1 MSFFSDERAGELR
14 AIFFETAQELVQ
26 AMNEEGLH
34 LEQAPADREIVREL
48 RRTVHTLKGDA
59 AACGYEQLSDLA
71 HKLEDA
77 LTPETAERAGTAL
90 AEVVLRAA
98 DSFEACLA
106 AYRSATEP
114 PSTDE
119 LRQMVQQLIAA
130 APASAG
136 APPAA
141 KGSSAGSHAGAAD
154 KTFHWTEYERLAIAK
169 GTTPESTVFN
179 LELVIEPNCAMP
191 AAALQVIWRTL
202 DDLGAVLASHPA
214 RGLDEPVLLVEAALA
229 TTHPVELVENR
240 CRIPGIVSAVRISPH
255 RPEGKATPAAAEQPL
270 KAGAAQGKESGS
282 ELSHAPAA
290 TPSAAHPVAGERPKT
305 ERIPATDNLLRVE
318 VERVDTVLDLLGEL
332 IISKSTLQQVLA
344 DFGRQNRKDPM
355 RIRLSD
361 ALAKQAQAIQGLQ
374 RAVMKIRMVPV
385 EQLFRRFP
393 RMIRDVAKLRQKE
406 AQLVVKGEHTDL
418 DKRILD
424 ALAEPLTHLLR
435 NAVDHGIEAPDVRL
449 RAGKS
454 ASGTISLQAYHQGSH
469 IVIEVTDDGAGM
481 DHEAILEKAVDQGI
495 IGEDEAGKISPR
507 DALRLTLEPGF
518 STAETVTEISG
529 RGVGLDVVKSTVER
543 LKGSVSIDTTIGGG
557 TTFTLEL
564 PLTLAIIKAM
574 LFSASAPSTALA
586 GNHGAGDQLYAVPLG
601 NVLEITRAF
610 ESQVHLLEGYEVL
623 RLREE
628 VIPLIR
634 MESGAPKPTGKIF
647 VIVVSVADRKF
658 GLVVERLKGEE
669 ELVIK
674 ALDDELIATEMVSG
688 ASVLGDGRVVLVL
701 NLAEMVERFCD
712 RQSFGRKAAQA

>member
-1 MSFFSDERAGELR
+1 MSFFSDERASELR

-26 AMNEEGLH
+26 TMNEEGLH

-59 AACGYEQLSDLA
+59 AACGYEQLSELA
-71 HKLEDA
+71 HKLEDV
-77 LTPETAERAGTAL
+77 LTPETAERAGNAL

-106 AYRSATEP
+106 AYKSATEP

-130 APASAG
+130 APASSSA
-136 APPAA
+136 PAA
-141 KGSSAGSHAGAAD
+141 KAPSAGSHAGAAD
-154 KTFHWTEYERLAIAK
+154 KTFHWTEYERLAIGKEIAS
-169 GTTPESTVFN
+169 GATVYN
-179 LELVIEPNCAMP
+179 VGLTIEPNCAMP

-202 DDLGAVLASHPA
+202 DDLGAVLASRPA
-214 RGLDEPVLLVEAALA
+214 RGLDEPVSLVEAALA
-229 TTHPVELVENR
+229 ANHPAESVEKR
-240 CRIPGIVSAVRISPH
+240 CRIPGIVSAVRISQH
-255 RPEGKATPAAAEQPL
+255 RPEGKATPAATQPH
-270 KAGAAQGKESGS
+270 KAGVAQDKESSS
-282 ELSHAPAA
+282 ELTHATTAA
-290 TPSAAHPVAGERPKT
+290 SSAAHPPAGKSDRAT
-305 ERIPATDNLLRVE
+305 ATDNLLRVD

-344 DFGRQNRKDPM
+344 DFSRQNRKDPM
-355 RIRLSD
+355 RIRLAD
-361 ALAKQAQAIQGLQ
+361 ALSKQAQAIQGLQ

-385 EQLFRRFP
+385 DQLFRRFP

-424 ALAEPLTHLLR
+424 ALAEPLTHLMR

-449 RAGKS
+449 RSGKPAG
-454 ASGTISLQAYHQGSH
+454 GTITLQAYHKGSH

-495 IGEDEAGKISPR
+495 IADDEAEKISPR
-507 DALRLTLEPGF
+507 DALRLVLEPGF

-543 LKGSVSIDTTIGGG
+543 LKGSVSIDTTIGVG

-586 GNHGAGDQLYAVPLG
+586 GNRGAGDQLYAVPLG
-601 NVLEITRAF
+601 NVMEITRAF

-647 VIVVSVADRKF
+647 VIVVSLADRKF

-712 RQSFGRKAAQA
+712 HRTFGRKAAQA